1 MSVQGASKPKI
12 LLITNDFGPRAG
24 GIETFVMGLLERME
38 PGSTLVYTS
47 HQEGS
52 DAHDATWREVHD
64 VRVIRDRS
72 RILLPTPRVVRAISR
87 IIEKEEVTHLWFGAA
102 APLAIMTPFLKR
114 RKSTLR
120 AVALTHGHEVWW
132 AKVPPF
138 SALIRVIAASLDSIG
153 YLTRY
158 TKEAISRGMRKRDRE
173 KLIQIAPGIDLEHF
187 SPVNEED
194 RRSALRSQL
203 GLDGK
208 RIIISVGR
216 LVHRKGQD
224 RLIETLSR
232 LRAEFPEVHLILV
245 GEGPHRERLES
256 IARGNEVLDAITFV
270 GRLQLE
276 QLPLYLSIAEIFA
289 MPSRNRLAGLEVEGL
304 GIVYLEASGCGLPVI
319 VGRSG
324 GAPDAVIHGETGLLV
339 DGEDVDSIANACAQ
353 LLRDPSRAR
362 AMGAKG
368 REWVTSQWSWDRWAE
383 EFQAALLR

>member
-1 MSVQGASKPKI
+1 MSVQGVSKPRI

-47 HQEGS
+47 HQDGAE
-52 DAHDATWREVHD
+52 DHDAKWQEVHD
-64 VRVIRDRS
+64 FRIVRDRS
-72 RILLPTPRVVRAISR
+72 RILLPTPRVIRAISR
-87 IIEKEEVTHLWFGAA
+87 IIDEEQVTHLWFGAA

-114 RKSTLR
+114 RNSALR
-120 AVALTHGHEVWW
+120 SIALTHGHEVWW

-138 SALIRVIAASLDSIG
+138 SILIRVIASSLDVIG

-158 TKEAISRGMRKRDRE
+158 TKEEISKGVRKRDYE

-187 SPVNEED
+187 AQVNTKPQK
-194 RRSALRSQL
+194 SQLRSQL

-208 RIIISVGR
+208 QVIISVGR

-224 RLIETLSR
+224 RLIEAIAL
-232 LRAEFPEVHLILV
+232 LRTEFPEAHLLLV
-245 GEGPHRERLES
+245 GEGPHRDHLEA
-256 IARGNEVLDAITFV
+256 IARRKDVLNAVTFV
-270 GRLQLE
+270 GRVQLE

-289 MPSRNRLAGLEVEGL
+289 MPSRDRLAGLEVEGL

-324 GAPDAVIHGETGLLV
+324 GAPDAVIDGETGILV
-339 DGEDVDSIANACAQ
+339 DGKDVDSIVNACAQ
-353 LLRDPSRAR
+353 LLRDPARAR
-362 AMGAKG
+362 AMGMKG